1 MSLRDVSEV
10 ACEQSQRPCEQPSEC
25 GAKKSE
31 NRVETCLP
39 TSRMVENIFVR
50 CEETQNKGNSSW
62 MELAVGL
69 NFFLSL
75 DRARL

>member
-1 MSLRDVSEV
+1 MNNLNGPASSRANV
-10 ACEQSQRPCEQPSEC
+10 AQKNPQ
-25 GAKKSE
+25 KSE